1 MSARIYAVKGLDE
14 KNLRRQ
20 TDSAGTSSSA
30 AGQTTTYCANRRL
43 TPQHVED
50 HPNTRR
56 ATLLREE
63 TKTPRRSEN
72 RHGARFSRRYNV
84 PVSDTPI
91 SRVGVVIKTTST
103 EAAEL
108 GRQLLVELER
118 LGIRPVLDR
127 SSAEALGVNEGID
140 RTELTSSS
148 DLVVVLGGDG
158 TLLSVTRGRI
168 DGTPILGIN
177 MGTLGFLTEHP
188 AEHLFPMLYA
198 AIEGGGTLERRE
210 RLEVT
215 VNTPGNEGSTHS
227 VLNDVVINKSAL
239 ARMLVLSMH
248 VDGQF
253 VSRFKADGLIV
264 ATPTGST
271 AYNLSAGGPILYPT
285 LDVLMVTPICP
296 HTLTNRP
303 IALSLDSV
311 IDLRLESLSEEVFL
325 TLDGQ
330 KGFPLTT
337 RDLVRIRRCS
347 DPVFLITEPSRS
359 YFQVLHRKLKW
370 GERGG

>member
-1 MSARIYAVKGLDE
+1 MTGE
-14 KNLRRQ
+14 
-20 TDSAGTSSSA
+20 
-30 AGQTTTYCANRRL
+30 
-43 TPQHVED
+43 
-50 HPNTRR
+50 
-56 ATLLREE
+56 
-63 TKTPRRSEN
+63 
-72 RHGARFSRRYNV
+72 
-84 PVSDTPI
+84 PI
-91 SRVGVVIKTTST
+91 RRVGVVLKTTSH

-118 LGIRPVLDR
+118 LGLQPVLDR
-127 SSAEALGVNEGID
+127 SSAEVLGSEDGHD
-140 RTELTSSS
+140 RSELTENA

-158 TLLSVTRGRI
+158 TLLSVTRGQI
-168 DGTPILGIN
+168 EGTPILGIN

-188 AEHLFPMLYA
+188 AEQLFPMLYA
-198 AIEGGGTLERRE
+198 AIEGRATFERRE
-210 RLEVT
+210 RLQVT
-215 VNTPGNEGSTHS
+215 VSTPGRDSTTHT

-248 VDGQF
+248 VDDQF

-285 LDVLMVTPICP
+285 LDVLVVTPICP

-311 IDLRLESLSEEVFL
+311 IDIRLESHSEEVFL

-330 KGFPLTT
+330 KGFPLT
-337 RDLVRIRRCS
+337 RRNLVRIRRS
-347 DPVFLITEPSRS
+347 PDPVFLITEPSRS
-359 YFQVLHRKLKW
+359 YFQVLNRKLKW
-370 GERGG
+370 GERGA

>member
-1 MSARIYAVKGLDE
+1 MPGGYNGAVTESAIR
-14 KNLRRQ
+14 
-20 TDSAGTSSSA
+20 
-30 AGQTTTYCANRRL
+30 
-43 TPQHVED
+43 
-50 HPNTRR
+50 
-56 ATLLREE
+56 
-63 TKTPRRSEN
+63 
-72 RHGARFSRRYNV
+72 
-84 PVSDTPI
+84 
-91 SRVGVVIKTTST
+91 RVGVVLKTSSN

-118 LGIRPVLDR
+118 LGIEPVLDR
-127 SSAEALGVNEGID
+127 ASAEVLGTKTGC
-140 RTELTSSS
+140 RRSELTSNS

-158 TLLSVTRGRI
+158 TLLSVTRGEI
-168 DGTPILGIN
+168 QGTPILGIN

-188 AEHLFPMLYA
+188 AEQLFPMLYA
-198 AIEGGGTLERRE
+198 AIEGRATLERRE

-215 VNTPGNEGSTHS
+215 VHAPGNEANTHS

-248 VDGQF
+248 IDDQF
-253 VSRFKADGLIV
+253 VTRFKADGLIV

-285 LDVLMVTPICP
+285 LDVLTVTPICP

-303 IALSLDSV
+303 IALSFDSV
-311 IDLRLESLSEEVFL
+311 IDIRLESPSEEVFL

-330 KGFPLTT
+330 QGFPLTT
-337 RDLVRIRRCS
+337 RDRVLIRRS
-347 DPVFLITEPSRS
+347 PDPGYLIIEPSRS

>member
-1 MSARIYAVKGLDE
+1 MCLVE
-14 KNLRRQ
+14 K
-20 TDSAGTSSSA
+20 TI
-30 AGQTTTYCANRRL
+30 
-43 TPQHVED
+43 V
-50 HPNTRR
+50 
-56 ATLLREE
+56 
-63 TKTPRRSEN
+63 
-72 RHGARFSRRYNV
+72 
-84 PVSDTPI
+84 
-91 SRVGVVIKTTST
+91 SRVGVVLKPSSN

-118 LGIRPVLDR
+118 LEIKPIIDR
-127 SSAEALGVNEGID
+127 DSAEVLGVDDGCH
-140 RTELTSSS
+140 RSELTSKS

-158 TLLSVTRGRI
+158 TLLSVTRGPI
-168 DGTPILGIN
+168 QGTPILGIN

-188 AEHLFPMLYA
+188 AEQLFPMLYA
-198 AIEGGGTLERRE
+198 AIEGRATLERRE

-215 VNTPGNEGSTHS
+215 VNTPGSEATIHS

-248 VDGQF
+248 VDDQF

-303 IALSLDSV
+303 IALALDSV
-311 IDLRLESLSEEVFL
+311 IDIRLESLSEEVFL

-330 KGFPLTT
+330 QGFPLTT
-337 RDLVRIRRCS
+337 RDLVRIQRCS
-347 DPVFLITEPSRS
+347 DPVYLITAPSRS

>member
-1 MSARIYAVKGLDE
+1 MERPVK
-14 KNLRRQ
+14 K
-20 TDSAGTSSSA
+20 
-30 AGQTTTYCANRRL
+30 
-43 TPQHVED
+43 
-50 HPNTRR
+50 
-56 ATLLREE
+56 
-63 TKTPRRSEN
+63 
-72 RHGARFSRRYNV
+72 
-84 PVSDTPI
+84 
-91 SRVGVVIKTTST
+91 VGVVLKTNSN

-118 LGIRPVLDR
+118 LDIEPVFDR
-127 SSAEALGVNEGID
+127 ASAAVLS
-140 RTELTSSS
+140 TEDSHERADLTAES
-148 DLVVVLGGDG
+148 DLVIVLGGDG
-158 TLLSVTRGRI
+158 TLLSVTSGAI
-168 DGTPILGIN
+168 GGTPILGIN
-177 MGTLGFLTEHP
+177 MGTLGFLTEHT
-188 AEHLFPMLYA
+188 AEQLFPMLYA
-198 AIEGGGTLERRE
+198 AIEGRATVERRE
-210 RLEVT
+210 RLEVM
-215 VNTPGNEGSTHS
+215 VNTPGRAPSTHS

-248 VDGQF
+248 VDDQF

-285 LDVLMVTPICP
+285 LDVQVVTPICP

-311 IDLRLESLSEEVFL
+311 IDIRLESMSEEVFL

-330 KGFPLTT
+330 QGFPLTT
-337 RDLVRIRRCS
+337 RDLIRIRRCS
-347 DPVFLITEPSRS
+347 DPVYLITEPSRS